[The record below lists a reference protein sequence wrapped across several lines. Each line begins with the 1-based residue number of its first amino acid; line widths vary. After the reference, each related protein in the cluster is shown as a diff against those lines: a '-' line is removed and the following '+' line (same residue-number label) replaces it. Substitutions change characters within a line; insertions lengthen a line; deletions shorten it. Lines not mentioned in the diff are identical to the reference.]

1 MDVKLEVQLKVA
13 EMNDKLSKRAVELM
27 LPIERQIMM
36 CDSREETLLFACL
49 MLDKSKTIVEAHLGE
64 TGRRQLFI
72 MGDEV

>member
-1 MDVKLEVQLKVA
+1 
-13 EMNDKLSKRAVELM
+13 
-27 LPIERQIMM
+27 MM

-49 MLDKSKTIVEAHLGE
+49 MLDKSKTIIEAHLGE

>member
-1 MDVKLEVQLKVA
+1 MDVKLEEQSKVV
-13 EMNDKLSKRAVELM
+13 EMSDRLAKRAAELA
-27 LPIERQIMM
+27 LPTERQIMM

-49 MLDKSKTIVEAHLGE
+49 MLDKSKTIIEAHLGE

>member
-1 MDVKLEVQLKVA
+1 MDVKLEEQSKVV
-13 EMNDKLSKRAVELM
+13 EMSDRLAKRAAELA

-36 CDSREETLLFACL
+36 CDSREEALLFAGL
-49 MLDKSKTIVEAHLGE
+49 MLDKSMTIIEAHLGE

>member
-1 MDVKLEVQLKVA
+1 MDVKLEVQLKVV